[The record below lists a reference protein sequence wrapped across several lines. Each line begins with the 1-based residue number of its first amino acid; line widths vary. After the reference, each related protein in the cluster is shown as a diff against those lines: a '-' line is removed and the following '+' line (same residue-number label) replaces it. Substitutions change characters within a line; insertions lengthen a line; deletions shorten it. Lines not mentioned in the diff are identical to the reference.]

1 MKLIFGPAGNEE
13 LFYESGF
20 KSTVDSAKYIT
31 KMGLFAFEYPFTHGI
46 RLSDETAMKIG
57 NSFEKEG
64 VKLSIHAPYYI
75 NITSSNPEILE
86 KSEKYL
92 IRSLQMGKLLNADRI
107 IFHPGS
113 SKKEERGIL
122 LHRSMLF
129 LERFIDKNI
138 KLINNIKLCPETHGK
153 RVSLGSIDEILEM
166 CKIHKEIF
174 IPTVDFAHLYAVNGG
189 ELSGEDDFN
198 RIFEK
203 LDREKLHIHFSQ
215 IEFSDKGEIRHR
227 SLNSGFGPPIDAFLS
242 SLIKNHIEARVIVE
256 TPGTQSKDAKILL
269 DRYLELEGKN
279 GKSL

>member
-13 LFYESGF
+13 LFYKSGF

-31 KMGLFAFEYPFTHGI
+31 KMELFAFEYPFTHGI
-46 RLSDETAMKIG
+46 RLSDETAIKIG
-57 NSFEKEG
+57 KSFENER

-92 IRSLQMGKLLNADRI
+92 IRSLQMGKLMKADRI

-113 SKKEERGIL
+113 SKKEDRKL
-122 LHRSMLF
+122 LLRRSMLF
-129 LERFIDKNI
+129 LEKFIDKNI
-138 KLINNIKLCPETHGK
+138 TLIDGIKLCPETHGK
-153 RVSLGSIDEILEM
+153 KVSIGDIDEILNM
-166 CKIHKEIF
+166 CKVHPDVF
-174 IPTVDFAHLYAVNGG
+174 LPTIDFAHIYAVNEGQ
-189 ELSGEDDFN
+189 LNKEDDFT

-203 LDREKLHIHFSQ
+203 LDQEELHIHFSQ
-215 IEFSDKGEIRHR
+215 IEFNDKGEIRHR

-242 SLIKNHIEARVIVE
+242 SLIKNRIKARVIVE